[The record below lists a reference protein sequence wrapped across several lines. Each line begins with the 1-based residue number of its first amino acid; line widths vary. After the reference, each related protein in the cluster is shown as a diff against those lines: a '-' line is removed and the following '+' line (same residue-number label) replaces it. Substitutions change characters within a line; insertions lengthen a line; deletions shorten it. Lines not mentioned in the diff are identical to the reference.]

1 MAERRGAYRRA
12 VPLPLSLEKEMTPR
26 AGKGEPTV
34 ANYCYIGGGRRG
46 REWEPL
52 DSTVVDRIINRLND
66 MIVPNQVILEI
77 PYIPAYNWK
86 SAKLLLGEHIQG
98 SAQPQLEVVPGM
110 LAEMDLPLKSIAS
123 LKSRMSHCGWGAPPI
138 FASGQMTSLKS
149 PISIHGIVETQCYF
163 PSEAQETTSWSL
175 PSEDAGLQTEHVH
188 PDKEYVQD
196 PFVHWII
203 NRLNDMIVPNQVILE
218 IPYIPAYNWKSAKLL
233 LGEHIQGSA
242 QPQLEVVPGML
253 AKMDLPSA
261 IFRLR
266 PKKQRVG
273 EEEGSKRNSKP
284 SSEGDI
290 SYLLR
295 CFAGKR
301 EREVLLFRD
310 RRLNPASAPG
320 LLQIS
325 VVTGDGAAKSR
336 ICSTI
341 LAREEITAK
350 VLEKIPV
357 PSLKE
362 QIGVFTGVSSY
373 QQLDFRGRD
382 SRDDKL
388 LSDYH
393 GGSSSGQ
400 HQGNNRSG
408 ISNLFEQK
416 TLDFQRNK
424 FICALLQLGS
434 LTLESFSSS
443 SVWSYYPC

>member
-12 VPLPLSLEKEMTPR
+12 VPLPLSLEKDMTPR
-26 AGKGEPTV
+26 AGEGEPTV
-34 ANYCYIGGGRRG
+34 ANYCYVGGGRRG

-52 DSTVVDRIINRLND
+52 DSTVVD
-66 MIVPNQVILEI
+66 
-77 PYIPAYNWK
+77 
-86 SAKLLLGEHIQG
+86 H
-98 SAQPQLEVVPGM
+98 
-110 LAEMDLPLKSIAS
+110 
-123 LKSRMSHCGWGAPPI
+123 
-138 FASGQMTSLKS
+138 
-149 PISIHGIVETQCYF
+149 
-163 PSEAQETTSWSL
+163 
-175 PSEDAGLQTEHVH
+175 
-188 PDKEYVQD
+188 
-196 PFVHWII
+196 II

-273 EEEGSKRNSKP
+273 LSDPCES
-284 SSEGDI
+284 
-290 SYLLR
+290 
-295 CFAGKR
+295 
-301 EREVLLFRD
+301 
-310 RRLNPASAPG
+310 PG